1 MNFKKMQTMIYQT
14 MIFQTMIYGPYQ
26 NHMVYI
32 KLKTDQKASLSTI
45 DPNLSLSSNPSFEHN
60 DGKLKTKY
68 FNSQADCNL
77 GILPVNWE
85 AFAS

>member
-1 MNFKKMQTMIYQT
+1 MIPLIDYKLYS
-14 MIFQTMIYGPYQ
+14 YGPPYD
-26 NHMVYI
+26 MVYI

-60 DGKLKTKY
+60 DGKLKTEF
-68 FNSQADCNL
+68 FNYQNDSYL
-77 GILPVNWE
+77 EPPIPVNWE